1 MEYNNNINNIFT
13 CKIIYEDNKYYG
25 YIKLS
30 ELLKYEIKKPNEQRI
45 LDNNKVKDIIH
56 YQENYYNINNKFNF
70 VGLINFHYC
79 KQDNIYYLVDG
90 QHRYTAIN
98 ELYKK
103 YGEIN
108 FMIELIIIDKI
119 EEIKENYYLIN
130 KNTELPDLPE
140 DLDFDYKDMIEI
152 TSKYFFDK
160 YSKIFNDKST
170 RRPRINKNRFQES
183 IHILFNKLFIS
194 KSSDLINIIENFNDK
209 LKKWNWDDNEI
220 GKEFTNREKVLNI
233 CFENKIYLG
242 IFPLSDE
249 YKYGWVKE
257 IIREQTGCNV
267 KEQTKYKKKKIPKSL
282 KDLVW
287 HKHIGKDKG
296 SVKCICCNNYE
307 ITMSNFHAGHII
319 AESVGGLINID
330 NILPI
335 CSTCNLSMG
344 SQNMKVFIK
353 NTFPENIKN
362 FNKRKYIDTKKKKGL
377 MGFM

>member
-1 MEYNNNINNIFT
+1 MELTKVISNLFQSYL
-13 CKIIYEDNKYYG
+13 KYEENKYYG
-25 YIKLS
+25 NVFLNK
-30 ELLKYEIKKPNEQRI
+30 LLKYQIKKPNEQRI
-45 LDNNKVKDIIH
+45 LDKNKVNDIIK

-79 KQDNIYYLVDG
+79 NADNFFYLVDG
-90 QHRYTAIN
+90 QHRYCALN

-103 YGEIN
+103 YENIN

-130 KNTELPDLPE
+130 KNTELPELPE
-140 DLDFDYKDMIEI
+140 DLDFDYKDMIDI

-160 YSKIFNDKST
+160 YKNIFNNKST
-170 RRPRINKNRFQES
+170 KRPRINKNKFQES
-183 IHILFNKLFIS
+183 IHILFNKLPIS
-194 KSSDLINIIENFNDK
+194 KSNDLINIIEGFNDK
-209 LKKWNWDDNEI
+209 LKKWNWNDNDM
-220 GKEFTNREKVLNI
+220 GKEFTNREKVLTI

-267 KEQTKYKKKKIPKSL
+267 KEQPKYKKKKIPKSL
-282 KDLVW
+282 KDSVW
-287 HKHIGKDKG
+287 HKYIGKDKG

-319 AESVGGLINID
+319 AESEGGQINME

-335 CSTCNLSMG
+335 CNVCNLSMA
-344 SQNMKVFIK
+344 NKHMAEFIK
-353 NTFPENIKN
+353 DNFPENIKN
-362 FNKRKYIDTKKKKGL
+362 FNKRKYLDTKRKKGL